1 MEILELYFRLM
12 FWWLRRWYPIFR
24 WFGRLTS
31 QEEYIERAIDVTEDN
46 FKRIIEGD
54 ENEPS

>member
-54 ENEPS
+54 EE